1 MSGVSLLRSSVTDV
15 FCRVDA
21 ADTSKTSD
29 LTSFHPVVVNTAFLK
44 HPPSRHKEA
53 SQDLGAASPP
63 LTNGLSVDQL
73 NALPVEHGEPLSSP
87 AETVKQPLVNLFTA
101 TTVIQHGDKG
111 QPGSKTTTERTY
123 RLAFVILVAVISFLL
138 GSLLR
143 SLLSPGDY
151 IFFTRPLDSME
162 AAVWELLNPQK
173 KWKYAMR
180 LLQFPIPGMKRD
192 FVAALVETD

>member
-1 MSGVSLLRSSVTDV
+1 MASNSTI
-15 FCRVDA
+15 C
-21 ADTSKTSD
+21 
-29 LTSFHPVVVNTAFLK
+29 HPVIVNTAFLR
-44 HPPSRHKEA
+44 HPPSRHKD
-53 SQDLGAASPP
+53 SWQNLGAASPP
-63 LTNGLSVDQL
+63 LPSDVSIDQL
-73 NALPVEHGEPLSSP
+73 NGPLDQHGDPLSKPVETP
-87 AETVKQPLVNLFTA
+87 KQPLVDLFTT

-111 QPGSKTTTERTY
+111 HPGSKTTTERTY
-123 RLAFVILVAVISFLL
+123 RLAFVILIAIISFLL

-151 IFFTRPLDSME
+151 IFFTRPLDSIE

>member
-1 MSGVSLLRSSVTDV
+1 MEEDRAPPPDGRDV
-15 FCRVDA
+15 CQPA
-21 ADTSKTSD
+21 
-29 LTSFHPVVVNTAFLK
+29 VVNTAFLK
-44 HPPSRHKEA
+44 HPPSRHKE
-53 SQDLGAASPP
+53 SLQSPGPTSPP
-63 LTNGLSVDQL
+63 LIGDLPPPSL
-73 NALPVEHGEPLSSP
+73 NEAQKDDGDSSP
-87 AETVKQPLVNLFTA
+87 KTADTNKQPLVDLFTA
-101 TTVIQHGDKG
+101 TVVTQLGDRG
-111 QPGSKTTTERTY
+111 QPGARTVRERTY

-180 LLQFPIPGMKRD
+180 LIQIPIPGIKRD